1 MIVAYNGVSPR
12 VHPKAFVEETA
23 LVIGDVE
30 MAEQSSAWFHAVVRG
45 DVNCIRVGARTNIQD
60 SSVIH
65 VTHNKWPTINGADCV
80 LGHRVVVHGA
90 VIGDHCLIGIGS
102 IVLDGAEVGD
112 HCIVGAGAL
121 VPPGMK
127 IPPRTLVMGVPARP
141 VREINE
147 KDRDM
152 LLNQPLE
159 YLRLIGDYAGR
170 DSRR

>member
-1 MIVAYNGVSPR
+1 
-12 VHPKAFVEETA
+12 
-23 LVIGDVE
+23 
-30 MAEQSSAWFHAVVRG
+30 
-45 DVNCIRVGARTNIQD
+45 
-60 SSVIH
+60 
-65 VTHNKWPTINGADCV
+65 V